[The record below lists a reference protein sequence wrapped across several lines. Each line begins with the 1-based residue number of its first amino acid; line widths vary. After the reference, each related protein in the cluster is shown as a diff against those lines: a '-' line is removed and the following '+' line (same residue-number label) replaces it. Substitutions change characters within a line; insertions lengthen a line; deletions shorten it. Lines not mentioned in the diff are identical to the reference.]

1 MNSPKQTIARCAIGV
16 ITLNSLLGIA
26 SITAAQQQGRP
37 RPGIDG
43 AQAPSFGVE
52 QWINLPDGKRDLE
65 LSDFEGKVVYLL
77 CFQSWCP
84 GCHSHGFP
92 TMVRLIDHFEGND
105 DVAFVG
111 VQTVFEGFSTNTAER
126 AWETARRY
134 ELEIPIGHDAGDSGR
149 RSDLMRR
156 YRTGGTPWTVI
167 IDRQGRVRFNGFRIQ
182 FEDARRMIDQLR
194 QEPAPGETT
203 IETLPS
209 SRGGQDL
216 IGDPFPK
223 LKFDRWLNVDRTQP
237 KIKGGVTLYRWWTDG
252 CPYCARSLPAIE
264 RWRRKYEKNGLAVVG
279 IYHPKPPRA
288 VKDEDILATAKKLG
302 YRGPI
307 AVDEDWSQLERAYL
321 DSGDRG
327 ATSVTFLVDGDGI
340 IRFVHPGPIFFASD
354 DPRFAEA
361 DADHRLLEK
370 AIEALLGEEIHRR
383 VEDPPRRDAEGT
395 DEK

>member
-1 MNSPKQTIARCAIGV
+1 MRRLKGTIRGCVVGGALLIALLSITSITIGQYQRRPK
-16 ITLNSLLGIA
+16 LGIE
-26 SITAAQQQGRP
+26 
-37 RPGIDG
+37 G
-43 AQAPSFGVE
+43 AKAPSFGVE
-52 QWINLPDGKRDLE
+52 QWINLPEGKRSLQ
-65 LSDFEGKVVYLL
+65 LRNLHGKVVYLL

-92 TMVRLIDHFEGND
+92 TLVELIDHFEGND
-105 DVAFVG
+105 DVVFIG

-167 IDRQGRVRFNGFRIQ
+167 IDREGRVRFNGFRIQ
-182 FEDARRMIDQLR
+182 FEDARQMIDKLR
-194 QEPAPGETT
+194 QEPAPAETTT
-203 IETLPS
+203 IETLPA

-216 IGDPFPK
+216 IGTRFPN
-223 LKFDRWLNVDRTQP
+223 LKFNRWIKQP
-237 KIKGGVTLYRWWTDG
+237 PLTLYRWWTDT

-264 RWRRKYEKNGLAVVG
+264 QWRRKYEKQGLVVVAV
-279 IYHPKPPRA
+279 YHPKPPRS
-288 VKDEDILATAKKLG
+288 VDEADVLAAAKELG

-307 AVDEDWSQLERAYL
+307 AVDEDWSKLERAYL

-327 ATSVTFLVDGDGI
+327 ATSVTFLVDRDGI
-340 IRFVHPGPIFFASD
+340 IRFVHPGPVFFASD

-361 DADHRLLEK
+361 NADHRLLEK
-370 AIEALLGEEIHRR
+370 AIEALLRDSIHHRGT
-383 VEDPPRRDAEGT
+383 EGT
-395 DEK
+395 ENNTEKK